1 MLTQIYGTL
10 DTYQIDAL
18 ENVWLNKIAMGFDPV
33 ISYNRA
39 WQNVYCIAYLVSLLS
54 NTSEGVSQV
63 ILDTN
68 YVTHHIEV
76 DFKPMYIA
84 PFEDGFLFTISNN
97 SQLFYYNFDEFQTF
111 VEKNVAVELEPHIIH
126 DFIHHLE

>member
-1 MLTQIYGTL
+1 
-10 DTYQIDAL
+10 
-18 ENVWLNKIAMGFDPV
+18 MGFDPV

-39 WQNVYCIAYLVSLLS
+39 WQNIYCIAYLVSLLS
-54 NTSEGVSQV
+54 NTNEGVSQV

-84 PFEDGFLFTISNN
+84 PFKDGFLFTTSNDN
-97 SQLFYYNFDEFQTF
+97 QLFYYNFDEFQTF